1 MHKHIYKLWFAQRGV
16 QHRMLLETYNVM
28 SNEICETFV
37 NALCFGIE
45 HKLIEL
51 KTSTELAPTHRH
63 KLAKLRIPTIWF
75 LIYRFHGLLIL
86 ILLTLTLGT
95 YPFSTTNISCIHPKV
110 HTWFFFQIY
119 LPLNKFKKKGP
130 PNGCHLLW
138 VLVPHIL
145 FWWLCFFLIIIYF
158 EFCPLLPILLNVI
171 SHILCGVL
179 CRWWHS

>member
-1 MHKHIYKLWFAQRGV
+1 
-16 QHRMLLETYNVM
+16 M
-28 SNEICETFV
+28 SNEICEAFV
-37 NALCFGIE
+37 NPLCFGIE

-51 KTSTELAPTHRH
+51 KTSTELAPTHPH

-95 YPFSTTNISCIHPKV
+95 HIPSRL
-110 HTWFFFQIY
+110 QIY
-119 LPLNKFKKKGP
+119 LAYIQRYTHEFFFRFIYLWINSKKKAP
-130 PNGCHLLW
+130 QMVVTFCEFLS
-138 VLVPHIL
+138 PHIL